1 MDNKKFKNLLAD
13 AREIVEKAVSEGRP
27 MTEEERNKSVNMI
40 NEAKQG
46 LDDAALQRKINEL
59 EAEAVRG
66 EEQKSQSTADLGSQF
81 INSEAFKGWMKQ
93 VAPNG
98 HIPENAKGLGSPA
111 FSVKMPLDKKDV
123 ITGLSSTSAGAF
135 IQNEDSGMYGRLGYK
150 PPTIRDLISV
160 RQTSTDVVDFVVQT
174 AKITQAAPVAEAT
187 SAAAPTVVTTATG
200 DPLVYTSTVTNNAG
214 GGYKPEAALTY
225 ARVSAAVETIA
236 AWLPVTKRAMADAA
250 QLRGI
255 INQELRE
262 ALDEKLEYQLLEGSG
277 SSPELVGVKNTSGI
291 LTQAFGTDLLT
302 TSRKAITNLVTNGNE
317 YPTAFVLS
325 PADWEGL
332 ELALFAAAPYL
343 PYQKTLWR
351 VPVVEYYG
359 LTAKTGYLA
368 NWRKA
373 VLWDREQASIS
384 ISDSHADFFIRNLLA
399 VLGEVRAAFG
409 IIKPKAFVKIATAAA

>member
-1 MDNKKFKNLLAD
+1 MDNKKFKDLLAD

-66 EEQKSQSTADLGSQF
+66 EEQKSQSAADLGSQF

-160 RQTSTDVVDFVVQT
+160 RQTSTDVVDFVTQT

-187 SAAAPTVVTTATG
+187 SAAAPTVVTTAAG
-200 DPLVYTSTVTNNAG
+200 EPLVYTSTVTNNAG

-317 YPTAFVLS
+317 YPTAFVLA
-325 PADWEGL
+325 PADWESL
-332 ELALFAAAPYL
+332 ELALFSAAPYL

-409 IIKPKAFVKIATAAA
+409 IIKPKAFVKIATAA

>member
-1 MDNKKFKNLLAD
+1 LVKNAQYQGWSK
-13 AREIVEKAVSEGRP
+13 AIVSGGFVSEKARIPDSPSFTLRTP
-27 MTEEERNKSVNMI
+27 MHSK
-40 NEAKQG
+40 
-46 LDDAALQRKINEL
+46 
-59 EAEAVRG
+59 AV
-66 EEQKSQSTADLGSQF
+66 
-81 INSEAFKGWMKQ
+81 
-93 VAPNG
+93 V
-98 HIPENAKGLGSPA
+98 
-111 FSVKMPLDKKDV
+111 
-123 ITGLSSTSAGAF
+123 TGLSDTSGGAF
-135 IQNEDSGMYGRLGYK
+135 IRNEDSGVYQPLGYV
-150 PPTIRDLISV
+150 PSTLRELVQV
-160 RQTSTDVVDFVVQT
+160 RQTQTDAVDYVSQT
-174 AKITQAAPVAEAT
+174 TKITQAAAVAEAT

-200 DPLVYTSTVTNNAG
+200 EPLVYTSTVTPNAG
-214 GGYKPEAALTY
+214 GGYKPEGALTF

-262 ALDEKLEYQLLEGSG
+262 ALDEKLEYQMFEGSG